1 MNVEI
6 VVLDCYHCLD
16 GQKSLGLLF
25 ETLLKIVFVFVFV
38 FVFELSLDI
47 QKGNQITSEKVEN
60 FFFTNDK
67 PKEEENILLT
77 IVLLRKSAKN
87 HFVGLMRWRHFC

>member
-38 FVFELSLDI
+38 FELSLDI
-47 QKGNQITSEKVEN
+47 QKGNQITREKVEN

-87 HFVGLMRWRHFC
+87 YFVGLMRWRHFC

>member
-6 VVLDCYHCLD
+6 VVLDRNHCLD

-25 ETLLKIVFVFVFV
+25 ETLLKIVFVFVF
-38 FVFELSLDI
+38 ELSLDI
-47 QKGNQITSEKVEN
+47 QKGNQITREKVEN

-87 HFVGLMRWRHFC
+87 NFVGLMRWRHFC

>member
-1 MNVEI
+1 MLRLLFSI
-6 VVLDCYHCLD
+6 VITVLMVKSLLDC
-16 GQKSLGLLF
+16 SLRLF
-25 ETLLKIVFVFVFV
+25 SKLSLS
-38 FVFELSLDI
+38 LSLDI

-87 HFVGLMRWRHFC
+87 YFVGLMRWRHFC

>member
-16 GQKSLGLLF
+16 GHKSLGLLF

-38 FVFELSLDI
+38 FVLVFELSLDI
-47 QKGNQITSEKVEN
+47 QKGNQITREKVEN

-77 IVLLRKSAKN
+77 IVLLRKSAKK
-87 HFVGLMRWRHFC
+87 